1 MLLQIEE
8 NALMRQPL
16 PTCHVTQSSLAWD
29 RMGFSFVFVVSYS
42 FDRVP
47 YDPTGL
53 RDISEADR
61 ARPHCLA
68 MVHGKRRR
76 RGHGR
81 GTLKAIELSN
91 RFETLFESEI
101 RLDAKYDILRD
112 SRAPPA
118 REQNRLPLSI
128 IHLGLATSQH
138 AAQTTQR
145 NPTSVESKVQPC

>member
-1 MLLQIEE
+1 
-8 NALMRQPL
+8 
-16 PTCHVTQSSLAWD
+16 
-29 RMGFSFVFVVSYS
+29 MGPDGRPREFRSYS
-42 FDRVP
+42 LFRIRLIVYRTTRLDSG
-47 YDPTGL
+47 TF
-53 RDISEADR
+53 EADR

-101 RLDAKYDILRD
+101 RLDAKYDILQD